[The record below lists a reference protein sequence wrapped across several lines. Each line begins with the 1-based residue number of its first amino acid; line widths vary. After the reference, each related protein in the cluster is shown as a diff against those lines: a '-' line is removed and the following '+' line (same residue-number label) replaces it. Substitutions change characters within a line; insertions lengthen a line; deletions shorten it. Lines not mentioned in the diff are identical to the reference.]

1 VSDKVEKKRIGIL
14 GGTFDPVHN
23 AHLMI
28 AEQARAAAHLHKV
41 ILMPA
46 GTPPHKEERAL
57 TPARHR
63 LAMAR
68 LAVEG
73 RDGYEVSDLETASP
87 GMDYT
92 VDTLRMLNDR
102 MPDAKLYFIVGGDSL
117 MYLDQWREPEKLLLL
132 ASFIAIHR
140 PGWSLQELERKRDE
154 LLKRFGGEVM
164 LVACAGEDISSTEI
178 RRRMAVGLTI
188 SGLVPSNV
196 EEYIREHRL
205 YREEP

>member
-117 MYLDQWREPEKLLLL
+117 MYLDQWREPEKLLFL

-178 RRRMAVGLTI
+178 RRRMALGLTI